1 MDRWLKERRVV
12 EWRRDQDRIE
22 AGGAGEK
29 RAASRESGR
38 RDQEVQSEEVR
49 RHESIRE
56 YTRV

>member
-29 RAASRESGR
+29 REASRESGG
-38 RDQEVQSEEVR
+38 RDGSRGEE
-49 RHESIRE
+49 
-56 YTRV
+56 